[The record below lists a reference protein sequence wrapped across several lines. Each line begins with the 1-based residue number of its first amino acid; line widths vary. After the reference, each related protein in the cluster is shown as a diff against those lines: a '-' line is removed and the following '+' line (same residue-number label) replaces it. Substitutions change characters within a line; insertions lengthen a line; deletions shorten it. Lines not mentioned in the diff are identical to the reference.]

1 MNKEVKLRDALFLTH
16 PKPVDKA
23 MKELFEKIASDTLE
37 IPYTWETELS
47 NAGQIGKS
55 KKLVWEE
62 LICSG
67 KLGFMALLRNI
78 RNLLQEGVSGECL
91 CLVCQTLSNRDQ
103 VLKSKQMP
111 YRFLSAY
118 RSIVCGDSDVNQS
131 SRGYSAPVIIG
142 GLKSPVEDVQRVLD
156 SLETAIGYSVENLPM
171 FNGEKVLVAT
181 DVSGSMITNI
191 SPKSMI
197 TLFDIG
203 AMFAMIATKACDGGE
218 AGMFGNDF
226 KILDTKNVGILE
238 SVQDIYQREGE
249 VGYSTNGW
257 KVLDYAHKTDRKF
270 DRIMI
275 FTDCQMYDIEGQENA
290 GYSRSRRGSF
300 TFNERWQT
308 YRSLNPDAKLYL
320 FDLSG
325 YGQSPVRVGNN
336 GVFHISGFSDR
347 VFDILHRIELG
358 EGALEEI
365 DAIMI

>member
-1 MNKEVKLRDALFLTH
+1 MSKEVKLRDALFLTH

-23 MKELFEKIASDTLE
+23 MKDLFDKIATETLE
-37 IPYTWETELS
+37 VPYTWETELS

-67 KLGFMALLRNI
+67 KVGYMALLRNL

-91 CLVCQTLSNRDQ
+91 RLVCKTLSDRTQ
-103 VLKSKQMP
+103 VLKSKQLP

-118 RSIVCGDSDVNQS
+118 RSLMCESGGNSYGRS
-131 SRGYSAPVIIG
+131 YAAPGIIK
-142 GLKSPVEDVQRVLD
+142 GLMSPVEDVQMVLD
-156 SLETAIGYSVENLPM
+156 TLETAIRYSVENLPM

-181 DVSGSMITNI
+181 DVSGSMITPV
-191 SPKSMI
+191 SAKSAI
-197 TLFDIG
+197 TMFDIG
-203 AMFAMIATKACDGGE
+203 AMFAMIAAKACEGGE

-226 KILDTKNVGILE
+226 KTLDTDNVGILK
-238 SVQDIYQREGE
+238 SVQDIYEREGE
-249 VGYSTNGW
+249 VGYGTNGW
-257 KVLDYAHKTDRKF
+257 KVLDYAHNAGRKF

-275 FTDCQMYDIEGQENA
+275 FTDTQMYGVSDNRRN
-290 GYSRSRRGSF
+290 YSGVGNRDMM

-308 YRSLNPDAKLYL
+308 YRSLSPNAKLYL

-336 GVFHISGFSDR
+336 GVSHISGFSDK
-347 VFDILHRIELG
+347 VFDILHRIEKG
-358 EGALEEI
+358 EGALDEI
-365 DAIMI
+365 NAIVL